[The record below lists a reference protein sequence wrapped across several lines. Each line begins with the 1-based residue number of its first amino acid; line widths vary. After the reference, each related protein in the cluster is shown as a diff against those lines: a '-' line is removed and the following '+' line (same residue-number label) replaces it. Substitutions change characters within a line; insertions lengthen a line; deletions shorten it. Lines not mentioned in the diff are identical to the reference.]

1 MTVTRY
7 RVLVVVLVGLL
18 AAAVAVILSVL
29 DKHTA
34 TDAIRNAGIA
44 FGGTTTLGL
53 LLSSALK
60 DNPGQRVQ

>member
-1 MTVTRY
+1 
-7 RVLVVVLVGLL
+7 
-18 AAAVAVILSVL
+18 VL